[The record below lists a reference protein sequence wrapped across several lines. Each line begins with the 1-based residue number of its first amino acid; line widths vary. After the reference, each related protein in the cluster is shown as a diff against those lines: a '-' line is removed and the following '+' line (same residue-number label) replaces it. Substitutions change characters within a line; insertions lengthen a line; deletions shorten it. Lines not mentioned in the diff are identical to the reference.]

1 MKHINFGLPC
11 GVSFEESELDDEEA
25 VAEAW
30 KIFQAGS
37 NMARGGF
44 PMFHAKKDHLVVDIS
59 MVDFR
64 ISRGNLFLD
73 KST

>member
-1 MKHINFGLPC
+1 MEAPFQYQVFEYSGCSRMNLVKHINSGLPC

-37 NMARGGF
+37 TMARGGVPYVF
-44 PMFHAKKDHLVVDIS
+44 MEKKIL
-59 MVDFR
+59 
-64 ISRGNLFLD
+64 
-73 KST
+73 

>member
-1 MKHINFGLPC
+1 MNLVKHINSGLPC

-37 NMARGGF
+37 TMARGGVPYVF
-44 PMFHAKKDHLVVDIS
+44 MEKKI
-59 MVDFR
+59 
-64 ISRGNLFLD
+64 I
-73 KST
+73 